1 MWLRSFKASF
11 PQKHHLQQQRRL
23 EPCLSSS
30 WQPFWPCPACGCWCH
45 QPHVQLDGGARQE
58 CQALGNKSWPK
69 KGHTIRQ
76 LIFNRGHLKVT
87 MKPVVRRGKI
97 RVCWQASPPFHPYA
111 CQPWACHQRLLAR
124 SPRRHWR
131 YGLWRHPWIRM
142 RNRLGQNNHTCWKM
156 QRFHLLGPR
165 TSWISGKMSSWS
177 ILEVMD
183 E

>member
-1 MWLRSFKASF
+1 MWHRSFKASF

-45 QPHVQLDGGARQE
+45 QPHIQLDGGARQE

-76 LIFNRGHLKVT
+76 LIFNWGHLKVT

-97 RVCWQASPPFHPYA
+97 RAVGRPVLHSTPTPAS
-111 CQPWACHQRLLAR
+111 HQRLLAR
-124 SPRRHWR
+124 SPRRHWKC
-131 YGLWRHPWIRM
+131 GLWRHPWIRM